1 MKRKANSE
9 LMFQALIC
17 MALSVLFVFALISGK
32 ASNYIHPR
40 LFGFLW
46 FAAAFLFLIGAVM
59 LRYSKTPKH
68 NARPLKNM
76 ILVIPI
82 LTAVL
87 IPVGAVQSQAISFGI
102 STGSTLNSSAAA
114 QSPASSAP
122 DKGTVIPDTT
132 TSKDDIGIEV
142 SSPSSNVPGEDENG
156 VITVTDEQ
164 FASWYQDINEN
175 MKKYEGK
182 TLKMKGQVFRMNTF
196 GASEFVPARYAMVCC
211 AADLQPCG
219 VLCRSSAAS
228 QYQDGEW
235 LWVTGEIKIEN
246 YQGQTMPIC
255 YVTKIEKAE
264 KAKQEYIY
272 FTY

>member
-1 MKRKANSE
+1 MKRKGNSE
-9 LMFQALIC
+9 LIFQALIC
-17 MALSVLFVFALISGK
+17 FMLSVLFVYTLISGK

-46 FAAAFLFLIGAVM
+46 FAAGFLFVIGVVT
-59 LRYSKTPKH
+59 LRYSSIPKH
-68 NARPLKNM
+68 NTKPLKS
-76 ILVIPI
+76 ILLVIPV
-82 LTAVL
+82 LTALL
-87 IPVGAVQSQAISFGI
+87 IPTGAVQSQAISFGI
-102 STGSTLNSSAAA
+102 SAGNTRDSLTSQSSA
-114 QSPASSAP
+114 SSQ

-132 TSKDDIGIEV
+132 TNKDDIGIEV
-142 SSPSSNVPGEDENG
+142 SSSSSNVPGEDENG

-182 TLKMKGQVFRMNTF
+182 TLKMKGQVFRMSTF

-246 YQGQTMPIC
+246 YQGQTMPVC
-255 YVTKIEKAE
+255 YVTKIEKSE